1 MRYGAIKVRH
11 HSYWTRA
18 VEPRGHNDR
27 ARVPRP
33 TAACSPWGPCS
44 ATREATAMKSPYT
57 TGEKPSQQ
65 QGPRTVKNK
74 LNKILQQK
82 KLGGIEG
89 IVMENYF

>member
-1 MRYGAIKVRH
+1 M
-11 HSYWTRA
+11 
-18 VEPRGHNDR
+18 
-27 ARVPRP
+27 
-33 TAACSPWGPCS
+33 
-44 ATREATAMKSPYT
+44 

>member
-1 MRYGAIKVRH
+1 
-11 HSYWTRA
+11 
-18 VEPRGHNDR
+18 
-27 ARVPRP
+27 
-33 TAACSPWGPCS
+33 
-44 ATREATAMKSPYT
+44 MKSPYT